1 MFPWKRR
8 SLVGGRCQK
17 SFDKSRRCFVHSPKV
32 AIEKQEF
39 FEDIDFF
46 QMIFLWKGKI
56 QF

>member
-32 AIEKQEF
+32 AIKKQEF
-39 FEDIDFF
+39 FEKTDFF
-46 QMIFLWKGKI
+46 K
-56 QF
+56 